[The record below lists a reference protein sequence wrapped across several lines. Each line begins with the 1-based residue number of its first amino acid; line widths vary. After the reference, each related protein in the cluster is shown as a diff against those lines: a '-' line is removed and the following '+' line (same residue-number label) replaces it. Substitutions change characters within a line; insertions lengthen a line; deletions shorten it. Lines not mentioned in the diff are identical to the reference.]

1 MSNSTSKAKRKKDFP
16 LSFHKGSGLWCKTL
30 RGKRYYF
37 DSLAADPKGQ
47 KSVEKWLV
55 IRDDILAGR
64 TPRKTSDP
72 TLLDLCNEWCKFKQ
86 SRVDS
91 GELGELAFYEYKQSC
106 KFILSVIDKQKPL
119 RDFTPSDFAKVR
131 TESCK
136 TLGVNGLAK
145 RITILRSLFKFA
157 FDFELI
163 PKPIRFGPGFDKPSA
178 KLVREAKI
186 AKGAMDFQSDEIR
199 KLLNCATTTF
209 KAMILLGVNG
219 GLGNTDVCELPLS
232 AIDLK
237 SGWMDYPRKKT
248 ATLRRIPLWKE
259 TVAAIELAIS
269 QRPSETKSP
278 LAFLRED
285 GSNYIDKSNRGIRL
299 VEAFRKVAD
308 DANVV
313 SVAKGFYCLRRT
325 FQTQAEECGDLV
337 AVKSIMGHVDS
348 ARDMSARYRQ
358 RISDT
363 RLQAAVEVVRQWLF
377 GDEVTK

>member
-1 MSNSTSKAKRKKDFP
+1 MVDSTSKAKRKKDFP
-16 LSFHKGSGLWCKTL
+16 LSFHKGSQLWCKTFK
-30 RGKRYYF
+30 GKRYYF
-37 DSLAADPKGQ
+37 ESLAADPKGQ

-55 IRDDILAGR
+55 LRDDLLAGR

-91 GELGELAFYEYKQSC
+91 CELGGLAFEEYKRAC
-106 KFILSVIDKQKPL
+106 AFILTVIDKQKPL
-119 RDFTPSDFAKVR
+119 RDFTPADFAKVR
-131 TESCK
+131 TESTK
-136 TLGVNGLAK
+136 TLGVNGLGK
-145 RITILRSLFKFA
+145 RISILKSLFKFA
-157 FDFELI
+157 FDFEMI
-163 PKPIRFGPGFDKPSA
+163 PKPMRFGPGFDKPNA
-178 KLVREAKI
+178 KLVREARI
-186 AKGAMDFQSDEIR
+186 AKGAMDFQADEIHR
-199 KLLNCATTTF
+199 LLKHSSPTF

-219 GLGNTDVCELPLS
+219 GLGNSDLCELPLS
-232 AIDLK
+232 AIDLE

-248 ATLRRIPLWKE
+248 ATLRRIPIWKE

-278 LAFLRED
+278 LAFLRPD
-285 GSNYIDKSNRGIRL
+285 GSTYVDRRQCGWRV
-299 VEAFRKVAD
+299 VEEFSKVAD
-308 DANVV
+308 DA
-313 SVAKGFYCLRRT
+313 SLLSPGKGFYCLRRT